1 MTAFVGIRDYLGVE
15 LFRDSEITL
24 FDIGCGKRPRSALLF
39 AHMTKWQC
47 VAIDPVI
54 VDRSYKTKR
63 ITLHNKKIEDCYFK
77 LDNLAVIVA
86 VHAHFDLEYILKNI
100 HAPRYVILAIPCCV
114 PLKLNS
120 YKVLKEYEDLACISP
135 KRNVKIYDIS

>member
-54 VDRSYKTKR
+54 VDRSYKT
-63 ITLHNKKIEDCYFK
+63 
-77 LDNLAVIVA
+77 
-86 VHAHFDLEYILKNI
+86 
-100 HAPRYVILAIPCCV
+100 
-114 PLKLNS
+114 S
-120 YKVLKEYEDLACISP
+120 
-135 KRNVKIYDIS
+135 